1 MVNEKQILM
10 QNKMFFFNQ
19 LAKKSKKYQIYLLT
33 NSSMRLIQGGV
44 DREVGGYRRKWIGNK
59 RIRRQYCVTK
69 RNIIKSEV
77 FEKGT

>member
-1 MVNEKQILM
+1 
-10 QNKMFFFNQ
+10 
-19 LAKKSKKYQIYLLT
+19 
-33 NSSMRLIQGGV
+33 MRLIQGGV
-44 DREVGGYRRKWIGNK
+44 DREVGGYRRKWIRNK